1 MNKEKSICREL
12 KVLDNMMGRKADAMV
27 SGCFDP
33 EITNVQG
40 QVIGFL
46 RHNEDRPIYQKD
58 VEAEFS
64 ITRATTSKMLSLME
78 RNGLIRRLPVAAD
91 GRLKE
96 LRPTEKALEC
106 GERVHRRLME
116 FEKIVTAGLTE
127 EEKQVFLQVL
137 KKMQNNLAAADEE
150 ERSE

>member
-1 MNKEKSICREL
+1 MKKEESICREL
-12 KVLDNMMGRKADAMV
+12 KVLDNMMGRRADAMV

-40 QVIGFL
+40 RVIGFL
-46 RHNEDRPIYQKD
+46 RCNEARPIYQKD

-64 ITRATTSKMLSLME
+64 ITRATASKMLSLME
-78 RNGLIRRLPVAAD
+78 RNGLIRRLPVAVD

-106 GERVHRRLME
+106 GERVHQRLME
-116 FEKIVTAGLTE
+116 FEEMVTAGLTE
-127 EEKQVFLQVL
+127 EEKQVLLQIL
-137 KKMQNNLAAADEE
+137 KKMQNNLAAAEEE